1 MKNNKEKTNRQVAW
15 FVSYNERFGFLK
27 SKNYDKIY
35 FNKKKHIVGRNGINE
50 KMFNKNAI
58 FEVTVEENKKGAS
71 VGEIKYIPYRMP
83 KDTRILIEREN
94 NIDNFYL
101 KLNKAA
107 HFNIDKFDLTKAVKG
122 KNFKKV
128 PINSLVKRQ
137 VLALKDM
144 GIQYE
149 KINFMPQW
157 RLIVGL
163 GHESVY
169 ETSMTL
175 HHIYGIPYIPAQS
188 IKGVLRSFIINRLFA
203 KNNEGEIDLEN
214 AEKRALKD
222 PGFKFI
228 FGDEKQQGKVR
239 FFDAYPASEPGI
251 ELDIMNPHY
260 GPYYKGEEKYPGDYY
275 NPVPVTFLTVRDVE
289 FIIYFGIK
297 QGDNKA
303 IEEGRFEGQ
312 KPLAVILYWLKKALK
327 EHGIGAKTAAGYGY
341 A

>member
-1 MKNNKEKTNRQVAW
+1 MKNNKGKTNRQVAW
-15 FVSYNERFGFLK
+15 FVSYNKKFGFLK
-27 SKNYDKIY
+27 NENYNKIY
-35 FNKKKHIVGRNGINE
+35 FNKHILDKNKIEEEMLNE
-50 KMFNKNAI
+50 NAI
-58 FEVTVEENKKGAS
+58 FEITVEENEKGVNA
-71 VGEIKYIPYRMP
+71 GEMRYIPYRMP
-83 KDTRILIEREN
+83 KDTSILIEKEN

-107 HFNIDKFDLTKAVKG
+107 HFNIDKFDLTEAIKG
-122 KNFKKV
+122 ENFKKF

-137 VLALKDM
+137 LLSLKDM

-149 KINFMPQW
+149 RINFVPQW

-175 HHIYGIPYIPAQS
+175 HHIYGIPYIPAQG
-188 IKGVLRSFIINRLFA
+188 IKGVLRSFIINQLFA
-203 KNNEGEIDLEN
+203 KNDEGEFDLEN
-214 AEKRALKD
+214 AEKKALKD

-239 FFDAYPASEPGI
+239 FFDAYPASEPKI
-251 ELDIMNPHY
+251 EVDIMNPHY

-275 NPVPVTFLTVRDVE
+275 NPVPVTFLTVRDTE
-289 FIIYFGIK
+289 FIIYFGVK
-297 QGDNKA
+297 QEDNKA
-303 IEEGRFEGQ
+303 IEKGKFEGQ
-312 KPLAVILYWLKKALK
+312 KPLAVISCCLEKALK

>member
-1 MKNNKEKTNRQVAW
+1 MGKNNKEKINRQVAW
-15 FVSYNERFGFLK
+15 FVSYNKKFGFLK
-27 SKNYDKIY
+27 NENYNKIY
-35 FNKKKHIVGRNGINE
+35 FNKYILDKNRINE
-50 KMFNKNAI
+50 EMLNENAI
-58 FEVTVEENKKGAS
+58 FEITVEENEKGAS
-71 VGEIKYIPYRMP
+71 AGEIRYIPYRMP
-83 KDTRILIEREN
+83 KDTRTLIEKE

-122 KNFKKV
+122 ENFRKV

-137 VLALKDM
+137 LLSLKDM
-144 GIQYE
+144 SIQYE
-149 KINFMPQW
+149 RINFVPQW

-175 HHIYGIPYIPAQS
+175 HHIYGIPYIPAQG
-188 IKGVLRSFIINRLFA
+188 IKGVLRSFIINQLFA
-203 KNNEGEIDLEN
+203 KNDEGELDLEN

-222 PGFKFI
+222 HGFKFI

-239 FFDAYPASEPGI
+239 FFDAYPASEPEI

-275 NPVPVTFLTVRDVE
+275 NPVPVTFLTVRDTE

-297 QGDNKA
+297 QEDNKA
-303 IEEGRFEGQ
+303 IEEGKFEGQ
-312 KPLAVILYWLKKALK
+312 KPLAVISCWLEKALK